1 MERYSVSELARGKD
15 RGHPNETVCIL
26 ADIRNQSRPA
36 SLQIWSYGLEKVV
49 SLPRKLIRNHTHE
62 AQRWAAVSAPRWLVN
77 KERLWGGPA
86 TPYVPRDD
94 NCTDMKTLQMARE
107 DGERDVAE
115 YVIKRENRHTLR
127 PGERWQEGKAD
138 RRNGAIMA

>member
-1 MERYSVSELARGKD
+1 MDKYSVSELARGKD
-15 RGHPNETVCIL
+15 RGHPMETVCIL
-26 ADIRNQSRPA
+26 ADIRNNSRPA

-62 AQRWAAVSAPRWLVN
+62 AQRWAAISAPRWLVN

-86 TPYVPRDD
+86 TPHVPRSDY
-94 NCTDMKTLQMARE
+94 CTDMKTPQMSRE

-115 YVIKRENRHTLR
+115 YVINRENRHIKR
-127 PGERWQEGKAD
+127 PGEHWEHGRSD